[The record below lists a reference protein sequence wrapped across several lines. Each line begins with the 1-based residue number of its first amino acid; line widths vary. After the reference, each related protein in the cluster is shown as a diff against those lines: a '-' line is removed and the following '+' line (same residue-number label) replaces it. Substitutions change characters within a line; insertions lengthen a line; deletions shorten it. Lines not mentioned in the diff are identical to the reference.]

1 MMAQTA
7 LDEIGNLD
15 MWFEALDGFTGLE
28 ANRSAWLAT
37 QWSVYGE
44 EADWNALR
52 ADAELVIAEWRKTRP
67 ASSTTIN
74 DVAALVCADIAR
86 RVA

>member
-1 MMAQTA
+1 MMAQTAA

-67 ASSTTIN
+67 ATVN
-74 DVAALVCADIAR
+74 DVAEIVCADIAR